1 MRKKKFNRGAKIG
14 IQKLPAADHAVLGC
28 GGKKLMRKLLTVAG
42 SAAAFVDQHLVR
54 ENTLRFPLRSEY
66 GKALLE
72 LMAVIKVA
80 ARGVQWTR
88 LFNYHHHQVGMG
100 CSCEMPGPMLY

>member
-1 MRKKKFNRGAKIG
+1 
-14 IQKLPAADHAVLGC
+14 
-28 GGKKLMRKLLTVAG
+28 MRKLLTVAG
-42 SAAAFVDQHLVR
+42 TTTAAAFVDQHLVR
-54 ENTLRFPLRSEY
+54 ENTLRFRRRPSQVGIY
-66 GKALLE
+66 GKALL
-72 LMAVIKVA
+72 AVIKVA